1 MPKPIVHDENRF
13 SRFCYIIEAA
23 LEYFI
28 SILVSGAYLAR
39 ITTSLGFSDGLT
51 GILSSF
57 VSLGC
62 LFQLGSIG
70 LFRKIR
76 RAKPVIVSF
85 CIVCQLMF
93 GCMYLIP
100 GMPFGQTLRTGLF
113 LICFCGAHIVSQL
126 ISPQKTSWLIGFV
139 DDNARGK
146 FTSTCQIVSLLSG
159 MVYTYIVGMAID
171 WLEAAGRQRLA
182 FVLGGLTIFGL
193 MLLHTFSLLPVKEK
207 SSTQQAG
214 IVSFTGLLHDK
225 MFIRI
230 VLINVLWAVA
240 SHCST
245 PFYGAYQIKEL
256 GFSMTFIS
264 ILGIIASVVRTI
276 VTPFFGRYA
285 DKHSFSR
292 MVIVGFVIVGVSF
305 LVNIFTV
312 PANGKI
318 FYTIH
323 HCLYALAMGSI
334 GTGMANL
341 IYDQVK
347 GDARRD
353 ALAISSSLSGVAG
366 FVTTCL
372 MSPVVALIQK
382 NGNRLLGISMYPA
395 QFVSA
400 IAFVLTLLLVLY
412 VYFFVIRAGQ
422 KDTPD
427 KN

>member
-1 MPKPIVHDENRF
+1 MPTTLATMAP
-13 SRFCYIIEAA
+13 SRH
-23 LEYFI
+23 
-28 SILVSGAYLAR
+28 
-39 ITTSLGFSDGLT
+39 
-51 GILSSF
+51 SS
-57 VSLGC
+57 
-62 LFQLGSIG
+62 
-70 LFRKIR
+70 
-76 RAKPVIVSF
+76 
-85 CIVCQLMF
+85 
-93 GCMYLIP
+93 
-100 GMPFGQTLRTGLF
+100 
-113 LICFCGAHIVSQL
+113 
-126 ISPQKTSWLIGFV
+126 
-139 DDNARGK
+139 
-146 FTSTCQIVSLLSG
+146 
-159 MVYTYIVGMAID
+159 
-171 WLEAAGRQRLA
+171 
-182 FVLGGLTIFGL
+182 
-193 MLLHTFSLLPVKEK
+193 
-207 SSTQQAG
+207 
-214 IVSFTGLLHDK
+214 
-225 MFIRI
+225 
-230 VLINVLWAVA
+230 WAVVMGTKWVTSQGSRLRQEKA
-240 SHCST
+240 EKNS
-245 PFYGAYQIKEL
+245 
-256 GFSMTFIS
+256 
-264 ILGIIASVVRTI
+264 TI

-334 GTGMANL
+334 GTGMSNL

>member
-1 MPKPIVHDENRF
+1 MLKIAACDENRF

-62 LFQLGSIG
+62 VFQLGSIG
-70 LFRKIR
+70 LFRRIH

-85 CIVCQLMF
+85 CIICQLMF

-100 GMPFGQTLRTGLF
+100 GMPFGPALRTGLF

-126 ISPQKTSWLIGFV
+126 ISPQKTSWLMGFV
-139 DDNARGK
+139 DDGARGR
-146 FTSTCQIVSLLSG
+146 FCANNQIVSLLSG
-159 MVYTYIVGMAID
+159 MIFTYLVGIAID
-171 WLEAAGRQRLA
+171 ALEAAGRQSLA
-182 FVLGGLTIFGL
+182 FVLGGMTIFGL
-193 MLLHTFSLLPVKEK
+193 MLLHTLSLLPVKEK
-207 SSTQQAG
+207 SALQQAG
-214 IVSFTGLLHDK
+214 MRSLSSLLRDK

-230 VLINVLWAVA
+230 VLISVFWSVVNYCA
-240 SHCST
+240 T

-264 ILGIIASVVRTI
+264 VLSIIYSVVRTL
-276 VTPFFGRYA
+276 VSPMLGRYA

-292 MVIVGFVIVGVSF
+292 MVIVCFGIVGVSF
-305 LVNIFTV
+305 LINAFTV

-318 FYTIH
+318 LYTIH
-323 HCLYALAMGSI
+323 HCLYAISMGGIGSAM
-334 GTGMANL
+334 TNL
-341 IYDQVK
+341 VYDHVK

-366 FVTTCL
+366 FATTCL
-372 MSPVVALIQK
+372 MSPVVSLIQK
-382 NGNRLLGISMYPA
+382 NGNRLMGISMYPA

-400 IAFVLTLLLVLY
+400 VAFALTVLLVLY

-422 KDTPD
+422 KGAQS
-427 KN
+427 